1 MSKKPR
7 PRPSG
12 APRTLKASDN
22 PDLNLEILRRAKAP
36 HRPVLV
42 VLTGSELG
50 KRIVVD
56 RSLTIGRDPE
66 SDLQLDDSLVSWH
79 HARIEDRGDGW
90 TLVDL
95 GSTNGSTVNGEVKAE
110 FALEPNDRIVFG
122 STAVSFELQDALK
135 QEFTENIELLLNVD
149 DLSGLLV
156 RRKFDVEFTKRIENA
171 RQAKTSVA
179 LLVMD
184 LDGIKQI
191 NDTHGH
197 LFGAYVIGEAGR
209 LIGRLIHLQGVGCR
223 FGGDEYLVAL
233 PGFSAAQAELTA
245 ERILD
250 AIHAHS
256 FVRQGVTL
264 KPGISIGV
272 AAFPENATD
281 ALTLFEAAD
290 KELYRAKQSGKN
302 RVCRADDH
310 RQASF

>member
-1 MSKKPR
+1 MSKPKSSKR
-7 PRPSG
+7 PAG

-22 PDLNLEILRRAKAP
+22 PELTNEVLRRVKAP

-42 VLTGSELG
+42 VLNGNELG
-50 KRIVVD
+50 KRVIVD

-66 SDLQLDDSLVSWH
+66 CDLQLSDGLVSWH
-79 HARIEDRGDGW
+79 HALIEDRGDSW
-90 TLVDL
+90 TLIDL
-95 GSTNGSTVNGEVKAE
+95 GSTNGTTVNGEVKPE

-135 QEFTENIELLLNVD
+135 QEFNENLEQLLNVD

-156 RRKFDVEFTKRIENA
+156 RRKFDTELKKLIESAEQTRTN
-171 RQAKTSVA
+171 VA

-184 LDGIKQI
+184 MDGIKQI

-209 LIGRLIHLQGVGCR
+209 LIGRVIYGRGIGCR
-223 FGGDEYLVAL
+223 FGGDEYLAAL
-233 PGFSAAQAELTA
+233 PGLDAAQATA
-245 ERILD
+245 VAQRILETVR
-250 AIHAHS
+250 AHQ
-256 FVRQGVTL
+256 FVKDGVRL

-272 AAFPENATD
+272 GAYPEHASD
-281 ALTLFEAAD
+281 AVSLFEVAD

-302 RVCRADDH
+302 RICTATTSA
-310 RQASF
+310 QG